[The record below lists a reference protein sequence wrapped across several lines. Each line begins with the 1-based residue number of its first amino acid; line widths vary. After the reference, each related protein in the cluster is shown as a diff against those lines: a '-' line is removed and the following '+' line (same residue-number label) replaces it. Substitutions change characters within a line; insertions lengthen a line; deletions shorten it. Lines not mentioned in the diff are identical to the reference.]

1 MSDLWVFTAI
11 AGIGSDNFI
20 NVAVDEDARMDIN
33 DLRVHLDECLRKQ
46 IPVYGGV
53 AIMGSTE
60 HGACDPLADVVS
72 LREEYQSK
80 GLSFAIHADAA
91 WGGYFASFIDRT
103 MKGPPSN
110 LLPLVPALKL
120 QDYTMEQLYS
130 LQYADS
136 ITIDPH
142 K

>member
-1 MSDLWVFTAI
+1 MFAAI
-11 AGIGSDNFI
+11 SGIGSDNFI
-20 NVAVDEDARMDIN
+20 NVEVDEDARMDIN
-33 DLRVHLDECLRKQ
+33 NLRIHLDECLSSQ
-46 IPVYGGV
+46 TPVYGGV

-60 HGACDPLADVVS
+60 HGACDPLADLVS

-103 MKGPPSN
+103 MKGPPSGY
-110 LLPLVPALKL
+110 LPLVPALKL
-120 QDYTMEQLYS
+120 QEYTMEQLYS

>member
-1 MSDLWVFTAI
+1 MTAI
-11 AGIGSDNFI
+11 SGIGSDNFI

-33 DLRVHLDECLRKQ
+33 DLRVHLDDCLSSQ
-46 IPVYGGV
+46 TPVYGGV

-60 HGACDPLADVVS
+60 HGACDPLADLVS
-72 LREEYQSK
+72 LRLEYQAK

-91 WGGYFASFIDRT
+91 WGGYFASFIDRSP
-103 MKGPPSN
+103 KGPPSDM
-110 LLPLVPALKL
+110 LPLVPALAL
-120 QDYTMEQLYS
+120 QRYTMRQLQH
-130 LQYADS
+130 LEFADS

>member
-1 MSDLWVFTAI
+1 M
-11 AGIGSDNFI
+11 
-20 NVAVDEDARMDIN
+20 DEDARMDIN
-33 DLRVHLDECLRKQ
+33 DLRIHLDNC
-46 IPVYGGV
+46 IDSHTPVYGGV

-60 HGACDPLADVVS
+60 HGACDPLADLVN
-72 LREEYQSK
+72 LRQEYESK

-91 WGGYFASFIDRT
+91 WGGYFASFIDRSL
-103 MKGPPSN
+103 KGPPSN
-110 LLPLVPALKL
+110 LLPLVPALTL
-120 QDYTMEQLYS
+120 QPYTMEQLYS

>member
-1 MSDLWVFTAI
+1 
-11 AGIGSDNFI
+11 
-20 NVAVDEDARMDIN
+20 MDIE
-33 DLRVHLDECLRKQ
+33 DLRAHLDDCLSSQ
-46 IPVYGGV
+46 TPVYGGI

-60 HGACDPLADVVS
+60 HGACDPLAKLVS
-72 LREEYQSK
+72 LRQEYQSK

-91 WGGYFASFIDRT
+91 WGGYFASFIDRSL
-103 MKGPPSN
+103 KGPPSD
-110 LLPLVPALKL
+110 LLPLVPALAL
-120 QDYTMEQLYS
+120 QPYTMEQLYS